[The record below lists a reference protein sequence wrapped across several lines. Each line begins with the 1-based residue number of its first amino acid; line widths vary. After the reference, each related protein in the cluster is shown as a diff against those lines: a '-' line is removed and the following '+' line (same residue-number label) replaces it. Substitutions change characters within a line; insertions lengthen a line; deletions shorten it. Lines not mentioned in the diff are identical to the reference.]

1 MNKVF
6 LSGNLTRDPEMKY
19 TQNGKAMARMGIA
32 VNRRVKNAETGQYD
46 VDFFNLTAWE
56 KTAEFCGRYL
66 KKGSRVLVEG
76 RIQTYN
82 YTGQD
87 GVNRSGVDI
96 QVENIEFGSTKRDD
110 SNYNSGNRYNSD
122 SQNRYDNRS
131 AMSAPASETDFA
143 GGDDFG
149 DADFAG
155 NDIPDNRVP
164 F

>member
-32 VNRRVKNAETGQYD
+32 VNRRFKNAETGQYD

-76 RIQTYN
+76 SMRTYN

-87 GVNRSGVDI
+87 GVNRSGIDVWVD
-96 QVENIEFGSTKRDD
+96 NIEFAGGKRDD

-122 SQNRYDNRS
+122 SQNRYDNRP
-131 AMSAPASETDFA
+131 AMSAPASENDFA